1 MEGREENFFRP
12 SCASC
17 ETNERKN
24 SVDVEQK
31 RQPKKAWTKPELTV
45 LARNKPEEQVLSGCK
60 VTSASVGSGNGAS
73 NCASAL
79 GCGYPC
85 DVYVSS

>member
-1 MEGREENFFRP
+1 MKDEKPIAQSFILAPSAFILYGREMRP
-12 SCASC
+12 M
-17 ETNERKN
+17 
-24 SVDVEQK
+24 EQ
-31 RQPKKAWTKPELTV
+31 QKKEWVKPELLV
-45 LARNKPEEQVLSGCK
+45 LVRNKPEEQVLSGCK